1 MLVSKR
7 TMVEFNDRTGYY
19 EVYDMV
25 TGDLIAVQGRGGPNL
40 AGTRQLTLPD
50 GKVVTVDADVDTTIL
65 ENNLSSKPRTY
76 SERTVAHLCQL
87 VATGESVT
95 RACNR
100 LDMPSYATLCR
111 WRRVHPHIDEDLE
124 QARRD
129 RAEYLRDM
137 AMQEALVADE
147 SNIQSQKLKHE
158 AYKWAAAKDLPS
170 RYEGKSKVDV
180 AVTATTIMVATGIDR
195 GERSVEE
202 LHGENYIETQT
213 AEPSGS
219 SDADDSSTTG

>member
-1 MLVSKR
+1 
-7 TMVEFNDRTGYY
+7 
-19 EVYDMV
+19 
-25 TGDLIAVQGRGGPNL
+25 
-40 AGTRQLTLPD
+40 
-50 GKVVTVDADVDTTIL
+50 
-65 ENNLSSKPRTY
+65 
-76 SERTVAHLCQL
+76 
-87 VATGESVT
+87 
-95 RACNR
+95 
-100 LDMPSYATLCR
+100 
-111 WRRVHPHIDEDLE
+111 
-124 QARRD
+124 
-129 RAEYLRDM
+129 M